1 MKIQLSPQCEK
12 ESNETVFQDKFYV
25 GTDFIFILTWN
36 ITFYYFFIFEKNY
49 KLFKY
54 KWWEIFFFNKRNN
67 SKPVQV
73 SQKNEIYQSGHLV
86 INKFATAENKGDC
99 KLSTCFAIQDFH
111 FKSYETVTK

>member
-54 KWWEIFFFNKRNN
+54 K
-67 SKPVQV
+67 
-73 SQKNEIYQSGHLV
+73 
-86 INKFATAENKGDC
+86 
-99 KLSTCFAIQDFH
+99 
-111 FKSYETVTK
+111 